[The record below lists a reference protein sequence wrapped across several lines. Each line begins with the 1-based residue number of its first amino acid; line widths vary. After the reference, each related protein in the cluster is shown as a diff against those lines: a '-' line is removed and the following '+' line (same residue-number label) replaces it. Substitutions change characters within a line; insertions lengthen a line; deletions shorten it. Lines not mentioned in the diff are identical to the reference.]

1 MHNLETNHVIACILR
16 RNFQKWNIKNRN
28 LMKTFFLN
36 KNYLGKLRPT
46 QFHNDVKNA
55 NLLGNELGRDSWENL
70 VKNEIYTPLGMAKSK
85 FFTTLDPSTV
95 DIARAYKE
103 DDGSLFPVPFEFLK

>member
-1 MHNLETNHVIACILR
+1 MYISLHLFFNRRISSMKPRGRFRDSFYYNELMYSILTTIGER
-16 RNFQKWNIKNRN
+16 
-28 LMKTFFLN
+28 
-36 KNYLGKLRPT
+36 
-46 QFHNDVKNA
+46 
-55 NLLGNELGRDSWENL
+55 LGRDSWENL

>member
-36 KNYLGKLRPT
+36 KNYLRKLRPT

-55 NLLGNELGRDSWENL
+55 NLLGNEIRVIVSQLLWWF
-70 VKNEIYTPLGMAKSK
+70 A
-85 FFTTLDPSTV
+85 F
-95 DIARAYKE
+95 
-103 DDGSLFPVPFEFLK
+103 LFVSVILIIFLSFWYFSEFE